1 MSQPY
6 LGITLDIID
15 YYPIDFDYSS
25 FSFIFISE
33 AKDFERE
40 ISYFNANQ
48 ICQKVPINKKDIKYH
63 IKITKNDSL
72 IGISEF
78 VIPSQVVS
86 KKDRVFDKTCS
97 INMTDSIKKLLFGS
111 ITNSV
116 PLKISIHCTLQYLGG
131 SNTIDKK
138 DKKDKLTY
146 KPNKTIP
153 KKEEKIK
160 PFTPTKF
167 INSNKTFNVIINSN
181 SGFNNK
187 IEPKNA
193 LNNSVNK
200 IPKKGDSFIS
210 NLKSSKNQKAQ
221 RSSSTERQN
230 QKNQSKKIKSKK
242 KIGKEN
248 EKEVKTE
255 QNEINENN
263 SIEINEDNNNNDNI
277 FRKDIIELKNNM
289 NECIKNTLNDNL
301 NEINEKDK
309 MLNIINNNLK
319 SLLNFQSEYYHLIN
333 NEITLSHKNNEL
345 LKENE
350 EKYRNTIESINKLKE
365 EKNLREIKKDIL
377 LHKEKISD
385 FDNNEL
391 ISLKNKE
398 INIFKD
404 LLSKNKEKENENE
417 KNNSQDKK
425 FLLLFKAL
433 KIINN
438 KNPINILLTQSNST
452 ESQRSNLKK
461 IIDKYNKELEIKNS
475 EADTITDNN
484 QSNIKFEYVSSI
496 KPDNIDI
503 KMEQF
508 LKQFYSKHQVPKITF
523 KKTSRN
529 NYEYGTQKIV
539 IKLEGEAIRVRY
551 SGGYLLI
558 DKFIELNA
566 ILEENKK
573 KGQKMNNNVKANN
586 KKKQKNKY

>member
-6 LGITLDIID
+6 LGVTLDIID

-63 IKITKNDSL
+63 IKITKNNSL

-78 VIPSQVVS
+78 VIPNQVIS
-86 KKDRVFDKTCS
+86 KKDRVYDKTCL

-111 ITNSV
+111 IANSV
-116 PLKISIHCTLQYLGG
+116 PLKINIHCTLQYLGG

-146 KPNKTIP
+146 KPNKTNQ

-167 INSNKTFNVIINSN
+167 INSNKTFNVITNSN

-187 IEPKNA
+187 IEQKNA

-210 NLKSSKNQKAQ
+210 SLKSNKNQKAQ
-221 RSSSTERQN
+221 RSSSTERQS

-242 KIGKEN
+242 KIIMNEN
-248 EKEVKTE
+248 EKEIKPE
-255 QNEINENN
+255 QNEFNENN
-263 SIEINEDNNNNDNI
+263 SIEINEDNNNNNI
-277 FRKDIIELKNNM
+277 FSKDIIELKNNM
-289 NECIKNTLNDNL
+289 NECIKNNLNDNL
-301 NEINEKDK
+301 NEINENDK

-319 SLLNFQSEYYHLIN
+319 SLLNFQSEYYHLIK
-333 NEITLSHKNNEL
+333 NEITLNHKNSEL

-350 EKYRNTIESINKLKE
+350 EKYRNTLESVNKLKV

-377 LHKEKISD
+377 LNKEKIND
-385 FDNNEL
+385 FDKKEL

-398 INIFKD
+398 INLFKD
-404 LLSKNKEKENENE
+404 LLSRNKEKENE
-417 KNNSQDKK
+417 KINNQDKQ

-438 KNPINILLTQSNST
+438 KHPINSLLTQSNST
-452 ESQRSNLKK
+452 ESQRCNLKK
-461 IIDKYNKELEIKNS
+461 IIDKYNKELEIKNN
-475 EADTITDNN
+475 EVETITDNN
-484 QSNIKFEYVSSI
+484 QSNIKFECVSTI

-503 KMEQF
+503 KLEAF
-508 LKQFYSKHQVPKITF
+508 LKQFYLKHQVPKIIF

-539 IKLEGEAIRVRY
+539 VKLEGEAIRVRY

-566 ILEENKK
+566 TLEENKK
-573 KGQKMNNNVKANN
+573 KGQKMNNNIKANN
-586 KKKQKNKY
+586 KKKTKK

>member
-48 ICQKVPINKKDIKYH
+48 ICQKVPINKKDIKYQ

-146 KPNKTIP
+146 KPNKTIQ

-200 IPKKGDSFIS
+200 IPKKGDSFIA
-210 NLKSSKNQKAQ
+210 NLKYSKNQKAQ

-248 EKEVKTE
+248 EKEKKTE
-255 QNEINENN
+255 QNENNENNTIEINENN
-263 SIEINEDNNNNDNI
+263 NKNDNI
-277 FRKDIIELKNNM
+277 FTKDIVELKNNM

-309 MLNIINNNLK
+309 ILNVINNNLK
-319 SLLNFQSEYYHLIN
+319 SLLNFQSEYYHLIS

-350 EKYRNTIESINKLKE
+350 EKYRNTLESVNKLKE
-365 EKNLREIKKDIL
+365 EKNIREIKKDIL
-377 LHKEKISD
+377 SNKEKIND

-404 LLSKNKEKENENE
+404 LLSKNKEAENE
-417 KNNSQDKK
+417 KNNNQDKQ

-438 KNPINILLTQSNST
+438 KYPINSLLTQSNST

-475 EADTITDNN
+475 EAETITDNN

-496 KPDNIDI
+496 KPDSIDI
-503 KMEQF
+503 KLEQF
-508 LKQFYSKHQVPKITF
+508 LKQFYLKHQVPKIIF

-529 NYEYGTQKIV
+529 NYEYGNQKIV

-558 DKFIELNA
+558 DKFIELNS

-586 KKKQKNKY
+586 KKKTKK

>member
-48 ICQKVPINKKDIKYH
+48 ICQKVPINKKDIKYQ

-86 KKDRVFDKTCS
+86 KKDKVFDKTCS

-146 KPNKTIP
+146 KPNKTIQ

-200 IPKKGDSFIS
+200 IPKKGDSFIA
-210 NLKSSKNQKAQ
+210 NLKYSKNQKAQ

-248 EKEVKTE
+248 EKEKKTE
-255 QNEINENN
+255 QNENNENN
-263 SIEINEDNNNNDNI
+263 SIEINENNNKNDNI
-277 FRKDIIELKNNM
+277 FTKDIVELKNNM

-309 MLNIINNNLK
+309 ILNVINNNLK
-319 SLLNFQSEYYHLIN
+319 SLLNFQSEYYHLIS

-350 EKYRNTIESINKLKE
+350 EKYRNTLDSVNKLKE
-365 EKNLREIKKDIL
+365 EKNIREIKKDIL
-377 LHKEKISD
+377 SNKEKIND

-404 LLSKNKEKENENE
+404 LLSKNKEAENE
-417 KNNSQDKK
+417 KNNNQDKQ

-438 KNPINILLTQSNST
+438 KYPINSLLTQSNST

-475 EADTITDNN
+475 EAETITDNN

-503 KMEQF
+503 KLEQF
-508 LKQFYSKHQVPKITF
+508 LKQFYLKHQLPKIIF

-529 NYEYGTQKIV
+529 NYEYGNQKIV

-558 DKFIELNA
+558 DKFIELNS

-586 KKKQKNKY
+586 KKKTKK

>member
-48 ICQKVPINKKDIKYH
+48 ICQKVPINKKDIKYQ

-146 KPNKTIP
+146 KPNKTIQ
-153 KKEEKIK
+153 
-160 PFTPTKF
+160 TKF

-200 IPKKGDSFIS
+200 IPKKGDSFIA
-210 NLKSSKNQKAQ
+210 NLKYSKNQKAQ

-248 EKEVKTE
+248 EKEKKTE
-255 QNEINENN
+255 QNENNENNTIEINENN
-263 SIEINEDNNNNDNI
+263 NKNDNI
-277 FRKDIIELKNNM
+277 FTKDIVELKNNM

-309 MLNIINNNLK
+309 ILNVINNNLK
-319 SLLNFQSEYYHLIN
+319 SLLNFQSEYYHLIS

-350 EKYRNTIESINKLKE
+350 EKYRNTLESVNKLKE
-365 EKNLREIKKDIL
+365 EKNIREIKKDIL
-377 LHKEKISD
+377 SNKEKIND

-404 LLSKNKEKENENE
+404 LLSKNKEAENE
-417 KNNSQDKK
+417 KNNNQDKQ

-438 KNPINILLTQSNST
+438 KYPINSLLTQSNST

-475 EADTITDNN
+475 EAETITDNN

-503 KMEQF
+503 KLEQF
-508 LKQFYSKHQVPKITF
+508 LKQFYLKHQLPKIIF

-529 NYEYGTQKIV
+529 NYEYGNQKIV

-558 DKFIELNA
+558 DKFIELNS

-586 KKKQKNKY
+586 KKKTKK

>member
-242 KIGKEN
+242 KIGEEN

-289 NECIKNTLNDNL
+289 NECIKNTLNGNL

-377 LHKEKISD
+377 LNKEKISD

-438 KNPINILLTQSNST
+438 KNPINSLLTQSNST

-496 KPDNIDI
+496 TLYI
-503 KMEQF
+503 
-508 LKQFYSKHQVPKITF
+508 
-523 KKTSRN
+523 
-529 NYEYGTQKIV
+529 
-539 IKLEGEAIRVRY
+539 
-551 SGGYLLI
+551 
-558 DKFIELNA
+558 
-566 ILEENKK
+566 
-573 KGQKMNNNVKANN
+573 
-586 KKKQKNKY
+586 

>member
-48 ICQKVPINKKDIKYH
+48 ICQKVPINKKDIKYQ

-86 KKDRVFDKTCS
+86 KKDKVFDKTCS

-146 KPNKTIP
+146 KPNKTIQ

-200 IPKKGDSFIS
+200 IPKKGDSFIA
-210 NLKSSKNQKAQ
+210 NLKYSKNQKAQ

-248 EKEVKTE
+248 EKEKKTE
-255 QNEINENN
+255 QNENNENN
-263 SIEINEDNNNNDNI
+263 SIEINENNNKNDNI
-277 FRKDIIELKNNM
+277 FTKDIVELKNNM

-309 MLNIINNNLK
+309 ILNVINNNLK
-319 SLLNFQSEYYHLIN
+319 SLLNFQSEYYHLIS

-350 EKYRNTIESINKLKE
+350 EKYRNALESVNKLKE
-365 EKNLREIKKDIL
+365 EKNIREIKKDIL
-377 LHKEKISD
+377 SNKEKIND

-404 LLSKNKEKENENE
+404 LLSKNKEAENE
-417 KNNSQDKK
+417 KNNNQDKQ

-438 KNPINILLTQSNST
+438 KYPINSLLTQSNST

-475 EADTITDNN
+475 EAETITDNN

-503 KMEQF
+503 KLEQF
-508 LKQFYSKHQVPKITF
+508 LKQFYLKHQVPKIIF

-529 NYEYGTQKIV
+529 NYEYGNQKIV

-558 DKFIELNA
+558 DKFIELNS

-573 KGQKMNNNVKANN
+573 KGQKMNNVKANN
-586 KKKQKNKY
+586 KKKTKK

>member
-6 LGITLDIID
+6 LGVTLDIID

-33 AKDFERE
+33 SKDFERE

-48 ICQKVPINKKDIKYH
+48 ICQKVPINKKDIKYQ

-78 VIPSQVVS
+78 VIPYQVIS
-86 KKDRVFDKTCS
+86 KKDRIYDKTCS
-97 INMTDSIKKLLFGS
+97 INMTDSLKKLLFGS
-111 ITNSV
+111 IANSV

-138 DKKDKLTY
+138 ERKDKLTY
-146 KPNKTIP
+146 KPNKSNQ

-187 IEPKNA
+187 IEQKNM

-200 IPKKGDSFIS
+200 IPKKGDSFIVS
-210 NLKSSKNQKAQ
+210 LKNSKNQKVQ
-221 RSSSTERQN
+221 RSSSTERQS

-242 KIGKEN
+242 KISKEN
-248 EKEVKTE
+248 ETE
-255 QNEINENN
+255 INTEHNEINQNNN

-277 FRKDIIELKNNM
+277 FSKDIIELKNNM
-289 NECIKNTLNDNL
+289 NESIKNNLNDNL

-309 MLNIINNNLK
+309 MINIINNNLK
-319 SLLNFQSEYYHLIN
+319 SLLNFQSEYYQLIK
-333 NEITLSHKNNEL
+333 NEISLNHKNNEL

-350 EKYRNTIESINKLKE
+350 EKYKNTLESVIKLKE
-365 EKNLREIKKDIL
+365 ERNLREIKKDIL
-377 LHKEKISD
+377 LNKEKIND
-385 FDNNEL
+385 FDNKEL

-398 INIFKD
+398 INLFKD
-404 LLSKNKEKENENE
+404 LLSRNKEKEKE
-417 KNNSQDKK
+417 KEKINIQDKQ

-438 KNPINILLTQSNST
+438 KYPINSLLTQSNST

-461 IIDKYNKELEIKNS
+461 IIDKYNKELEIKNNES
-475 EADTITDNN
+475 ETITDNN

-503 KMEQF
+503 KLDQF
-508 LKQFYSKHQVPKITF
+508 LKEFYLKHQFPKIIF

-558 DKFIELNA
+558 DKFIELNS
-566 ILEENKK
+566 ILEDNKR
-573 KGQKMNNNVKANN
+573 KGQKVNNNNVKTNN
-586 KKKQKNKY
+586 KKKTKK

>member
-48 ICQKVPINKKDIKYH
+48 ICQKVPINKKDIKYQ

-78 VIPSQVVS
+78 VIPSQVIS

-146 KPNKTIP
+146 KPNKTIQ

-200 IPKKGDSFIS
+200 IPKKGDSFIA
-210 NLKSSKNQKAQ
+210 NLKYSKNQKAQ

-248 EKEVKTE
+248 EKEKKME
-255 QNEINENN
+255 QNENNENN
-263 SIEINEDNNNNDNI
+263 SIEINENNNKNDNI
-277 FRKDIIELKNNM
+277 STKDIVELKNNM

-309 MLNIINNNLK
+309 ILNVINNNLK
-319 SLLNFQSEYYHLIN
+319 SLLNFQSEYYHLIS

-350 EKYRNTIESINKLKE
+350 EKYRNTLESVNKLKE
-365 EKNLREIKKDIL
+365 EKNIREIKKDIL
-377 LHKEKISD
+377 SNKEKIND

-404 LLSKNKEKENENE
+404 LLSKNKEAENE
-417 KNNSQDKK
+417 KNNNQDKQ

-438 KNPINILLTQSNST
+438 KYPINSLLTQSNST

-475 EADTITDNN
+475 EAETITDNN

-503 KMEQF
+503 KLEQF
-508 LKQFYSKHQVPKITF
+508 LKQFYLKHQLPKIIF

-529 NYEYGTQKIV
+529 NYEYGNQKIV

-566 ILEENKK
+566 IL
-573 KGQKMNNNVKANN
+573 
-586 KKKQKNKY
+586 